1 MKKLIYS
8 MESKNRLN
16 NILATGDA
24 LFFAI
29 QLIIVEI
36 HTRLTSQSL
45 LNIKAIVILMV
56 VNLLIVFLVRYVI
69 DSMFIH
75 DFKKKVN
82 LISYKIDSYTLS
94 KASGKEFYTI
104 RTDDD
109 VKVIDKDR
117 VEVVHVEVSTSDKA
131 KVGTTEVIYN
141 EFKIPDDLPEYQFN
155 VFSNM
160 FEHAKQPRVMTVFKY
175 VDAEVWVN
183 EEIKTRYKPESRTLA

>member
-104 RTDDD
+104 RTNKGT
-109 VKVIDKDR
+109 KVIDKDR
-117 VEVVHVEVSTSDKA
+117 VDVVHMEVLTEDQRKI
-131 KVGTTEVIYN
+131 GTTEIKYA
-141 EFKIPDDLPEYQFN
+141 ELKIPDDLPEYQSKMFN
-155 VFSNM
+155 KMLTQVKNPSM
-160 FEHAKQPRVMTVFKY
+160 LMTFKY
-175 VDAEVWVN
+175 VKN
-183 EEIKTRYKPESRTLA
+183 EAND

>member
-29 QLIIVEI
+29 QLIIIEI

-82 LISYKIDSYTLS
+82 LISYKIDLYTLS

-109 VKVIDKDR
+109 VKVVDKDK

-155 VFSNM
+155 VFNDM
-160 FEHAKQPRVMTVFKY
+160 FEHAKQPRIMTVFEY
-175 VDAEVWVN
+175 VDV
-183 EEIKTRYKPESRTLA
+183 

>member
-1 MKKLIYS
+1 

-29 QLIIVEI
+29 QFIIIEI

-109 VKVIDKDR
+109 VKVVDKDK

-131 KVGTTEVIYN
+131 KIGTTEVIYN

-155 VFSNM
+155 VFNDM
-160 FEHAKQPRVMTVFKY
+160 FEHAKQPRIMTVFEY
-175 VDAEVWVN
+175 VDAEV
-183 EEIKTRYKPESRTLA
+183 

>member
-56 VNLLIVFLVRYVI
+56 VNLLIVFLARYVI

-94 KASGKEFYTI
+94 AASGKEFYTI

-109 VKVIDKDR
+109 VKVVDKDR

-175 VDAEVWVN
+175 VDAEV
-183 EEIKTRYKPESRTLA
+183 

>member
-109 VKVIDKDR
+109 VKVVDKDK

-155 VFSNM
+155 VFNDM
-160 FEHAKQPRVMTVFKY
+160 FEHAKQPRIMTVFEY
-175 VDAEVWVN
+175 VDV
-183 EEIKTRYKPESRTLA
+183 